1 MSEKKIMVT
10 ELLYNYNNLI
20 ILCKIYSV
28 GFHVQDTGD
37 GVALGE
43 GGKRSDQL
51 PSVVQV
57 ATVSPIQPHVGG
69 GVVVVISDRPA

>member
-20 ILCKIYSV
+20 ILCKRYSV
-28 GFHVQDTGD
+28 GFHVQDAGD